1 MTSFK
6 QMDLDAYAAAHREEW
21 DRLAQLG
28 KKRGFSGAEAD
39 ELIDR
44 YQSGATQLSVIQTTT
59 GQSLQG
65 DRLSLSLSRARQ
77 KFTGVS
83 ANVLQQLL
91 AFFVLQLPAALYRI
105 RWLCLAVTLGSLAV
119 GALYAW
125 WATANPQVLAT
136 MGDAA
141 ALEQYAKEDFVNY
154 YSDNSGSSFTSFVW
168 TNNAWIAAQAVA
180 YGIVGF
186 YTPYIMFTNAQQ
198 LGLTAAI
205 MNEYDRLDVF
215 FLYIAPHGQLE
226 LYSIFVAGAAGIRI
240 GWSWIA
246 PGARTRGQ
254 AVAEDG
260 RALFTVAIG
269 LIFALLVSGLIEGN
283 VTRQDWPWAVKI
295 GIGTVALAG
304 FLAYQWILGRRA
316 FRAGQTGD
324 LEEFEAGATRLVAG

>member
-6 QMDLDAYAAAHREEW
+6 QMDLDAYSAAHCEEW
-21 DRLAQLG
+21 DRLARLG
-28 KKRGFSGAEAD
+28 SKRRFSGVEAD
-39 ELIDR
+39 ELIDS
-44 YQSGATQLSVIQTTT
+44 YQSGASQLSAIRTTA
-59 GQSLQG
+59 GQSVQG
-65 DRLSLSLSRARQ
+65 DRLSLWLSRARLR
-77 KFTGVS
+77 FTGAS
-83 ANVLQQLL
+83 ANVVSQLP
-91 AFFVLQLPAALYRI
+91 AFFANQLPAALFRI
-105 RWLCLAVTLGSLAV
+105 RWLCLAVAAATAVIAVIYGFWAANNPAVLATLGS
-119 GALYAW
+119 
-125 WATANPQVLAT
+125 TAE
-136 MGDAA
+136 
-141 ALEQYAKEDFVNY
+141 LEKYAKEDFVNY
-154 YSDNSGSSFTSFVW
+154 YSDNPGSSFTGFVW
-168 TNNAWIAAQAVA
+168 TNNAWLAAQCIAF
-180 YGIVGF
+180 GIVGV
-186 YTPYIMFTNAQQ
+186 YAPYLLFSNAMQ
-198 LGLTAAI
+198 LGYTGAI
-205 MNEYDRLDVF
+205 MNEFDRLDVF